1 MDVKEASAMTEAS
14 GLTNERGGLDQTSE
28 ARRRPR
34 QSPSQDFAIRW
45 ADRLRKVTVKA
56 PLQSLFVAFLLG
68 IWIARRR

>member
-1 MDVKEASAMTEAS
+1 MDMRETSAMMEAS
-14 GLTNERGGLDQTSE
+14 GLMNEGGIDPGPGGG
-28 ARRRPR
+28 RRPLR
-34 QSPSQDFAIRW
+34 SPSQDFARSS